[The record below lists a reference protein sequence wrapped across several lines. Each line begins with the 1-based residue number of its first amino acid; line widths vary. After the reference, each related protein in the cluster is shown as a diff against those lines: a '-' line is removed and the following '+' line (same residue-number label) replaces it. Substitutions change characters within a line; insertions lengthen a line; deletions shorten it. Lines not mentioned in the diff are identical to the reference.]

1 VIKKGD
7 LLIMRGPKEGEEKIK
22 EIVSAQ
28 S

>member
-22 EIVSAQ
+22 EIVSAV
-28 S
+28 